1 MIHAEWDTATD
12 CEVEVITADEAIET
26 LGADE
31 VTTAPYVL
39 VLGGAGGGCLAV
51 EGTAAELRAF
61 ARRILSA
68 VDDPTVSDR

>member
-1 MIHAEWDTATD
+1 MSIHTEWDTATE

-31 VTTAPYVL
+31 VITAPYVL

-51 EGTAAELRAF
+51 EGTAAALRAF
-61 ARRILSA
+61 AARIAREVEGL
-68 VDDPTVSDR
+68 